1 MPVFSR
7 LPHPTALPSRSISAV
22 RRRGNR
28 RNPAACRTWLALRV
42 VAAWLGLPAKA
53 SAALTARLTLSTI
66 AFGVPAGATMP
77 VHELAMKL
85 GTPSSAMV
93 GTSGRS
99 ASRFDDGVPSGRN
112 FLSRNCGNRTS
123 PAQINKQI
131 NNKCDQAQHPHSNPF
146 CGAQVC
152 RKKFHWKHVSWQ
164 DALTLF
170 LIKIKFLK
178 IGAFVNS
185 GTVLTCTERARPRS
199 RIPHPPY
206 TPSGV
211 GAVITYNDCRP

>member
-1 MPVFSR
+1 M
-7 LPHPTALPSRSISAV
+7 
-22 RRRGNR
+22 
-28 RNPAACRTWLALRV
+28 ACASSGCSLAW
-42 VAAWLGLPAKA
+42 VAGKA

-77 VHELAMKL
+77 VQELAMKL

-123 PAQINKQI
+123 PAQIN
-131 NNKCDQAQHPHSNPF
+131 NKCDQARHPPHSNPF

-185 GTVLTCTERARPRS
+185 GPVLTCTESPAPIS
-199 RIPHPPY
+199 
-206 TPSGV
+206 TPSPDTPRGW
-211 GAVITYNDCRP
+211 GRHFPHQLWLSMDAEEMFLWCCAHATAESDICDRNG

>member
-1 MPVFSR
+1 M
-7 LPHPTALPSRSISAV
+7 
-22 RRRGNR
+22 
-28 RNPAACRTWLALRV
+28 ACASSGCSLAW
-42 VAAWLGLPAKA
+42 VAGKA

-77 VHELAMKL
+77 VQELAMKL

-152 RKKFHWKHVSWQ
+152 RKKFHCALLDQ
-164 DALTLF
+164 DQIFEDWCFCKLRDGSHLHGESPAP
-170 LIKIKFLK
+170 I
-178 IGAFVNS
+178 S
-185 GTVLTCTERARPRS
+185 D
-199 RIPHPPY
+199 
-206 TPSGV
+206 TPSPRHPLRGW
-211 GAVITYNDCRP
+211 GRHYLQ